1 MLCWVFVV
9 PSKLDAR
16 EDFSRLR
23 FVLAGLSRQAIPGQS
38 LRHVQW
44 TKLQMEMFFEYLRL
58 FSVSIIEPM
67 LHTRSFIDHRRCVN
81 LETGSGVERHT

>member
-38 LRHVQW
+38 LW
-44 TKLQMEMFFEYLRL
+44 TNLQMEMFFEYLRL
-58 FSVSIIEPM
+58 FSVSIIEPT
-67 LHTRSFIDHRRCVN
+67 LHTRSSIDH
-81 LETGSGVERHT
+81 